1 MARGQTVEDILAA
14 LPPTTKAERV
24 RYWFD
29 DDLSSLSTLQQLQG
43 EQQIDA
49 ASLIEGLHT
58 LHFQIE
64 DEHGAVCSPRSEVFL
79 KFDTETTVTRAAKLR
94 YWFDDLQSVSTVA
107 AASGLQQ
114 IDASS
119 LIEGLHTL
127 HFQIEDEHGAVCSA
141 RSEVFLKFSHVT
153 GTGNV
158 QAKNLLYWFDDAA
171 DGAVSLPMTAGVQQ
185 IDASTLV
192 EGLHTLHYQVVC
204 SDGSLTSAYS
214 SVFLKINFEMAQ
226 SKAQRLRYWF
236 DNLAAAQETDVLKG
250 TMLLDAS
257 TLVEG
262 LHTLHYQLVDET
274 GAVCS
279 PQSGVFLKMNV
290 DVSQPLA
297 KTQRYWFDDDLST
310 LREQPVTGG
319 TQLLEVDGLLTGLH
333 TLHYQL
339 TDETGKLTSPRSAV
353 FVKMPEW
360 TIPEGENKIT
370 QYMYWTNDYSQDNVK
385 VALPQPASPY
395 QLLTLLPTV
404 TAPIRSSM
412 FHFEVT
418 DGQPTIYA
426 KNDIHVRFFDA
437 AGYWSDDAR
446 SFIDYAVSET
456 LDDITELQTSQS
468 FERPAEN
475 CIKWFSLQAEKGD
488 TIAFRSSQATSLQVF
503 SPTGKEV
510 YAASADKSVKFG
522 GCHTWEDGKYY
533 VAVHD
538 VTGTRQNVT
547 LDYMHMDR
555 YDVVAQDVYT
565 VGNGGA
571 STITYQGNGLTNLYA
586 VALYNEQGDSI
597 HSAHIEYMNDAFA
610 SVMFD
615 FTDAQP
621 ASYKSKFIFTDES
634 KLFDSELLVEAAK
647 DIKLSI
653 DVDAPSNYLR
663 GGTTTFS
670 ITLQNSGNSTAYMV
684 PLAIQV
690 VAEGGCRN
698 VTYAKFSDNI
708 SGIET
713 EWLDTE
719 LYPKEVIDS
728 ISLFVAEQG
737 DLLHFFNVQDAE
749 TGISYKYGYF
759 GVNIAP
765 NSNLTITL
773 TLKSNTPVIVRA
785 TIPSDW
791 KFYSSDDMDVP
802 SAIARSLSIKS
813 SVKDNICC
821 AREHVECLMNIV
833 VSAFDFMSIFG
844 ANWSIADCIASV
856 GNLGLQFAYDVWCGE
871 DYGGK
876 NAKKEIKDKDF
887 VVSAVNTILSCLPA
901 DFDKYNLVWI
911 YEHIYDVIHTI
922 WDCVDSFEELPNCP
936 PNPDTDRKK
945 STPVNSFDPNDIY
958 GYTAESGS
966 RFMTDKVQQVNYRI
980 EFENDTTFATASA
993 HVVEIKDT
1001 LNAKQF
1007 DLNSYAPTGIKIG
1020 DRTEMLDGKPQFVRT
1035 IDMRPQI
1042 NAIAQVEGFYDKMK
1056 GIITYRFTSIDPMTM
1071 EPTDDVMQGFLP
1083 VNYDG
1088 TSGIGE
1094 VSYNVNLLKAFD
1106 DGTQVSN
1113 RASIVFDTN
1122 EAILTPVWT
1131 NTIDAVCPEGRVTE
1145 AVLVND
1151 STATIRCE
1159 GSDER
1164 SGVWKYEVY
1173 VQYGSGELWEKAGEC
1188 PADSAVVSFRV
1199 YDAMDYGFCAL
1210 AVDSAGNVEVKE
1222 MAREASLATFLPG
1235 DANADGTVDI
1245 EDVVKA
1251 MNYFLG
1257 TDTALFLKA
1266 ADVTQDGVVD
1276 IEDVVGIG
1284 KIYLTQASRIGPRL
1298 APGQVRRQ
1306 RLRQVQT
1313 NPYELKNQ

>member
-79 KFDTETTVTRAAKLR
+79 KFNTGTTVARAAKLR
-94 YWFDDLQSVSTVA
+94 YWFDDFQPVSTVA
-107 AASGLQQ
+107 TASGLQQ
-114 IDASS
+114 IDVSS

-127 HFQIEDEHGAVCSA
+127 HFQIEDEHGAVCSP
-141 RSEVFLKFSHVT
+141 RSEVFLKFSHVI

-204 SDGSLTSAYS
+204 SDGSLTSACS
-214 SVFLKINFEMAQ
+214 SVFFKMDFEMAQ
-226 SKAQRLRYWF
+226 TKAQRLRYWF
-236 DNLAAAQETDVLKG
+236 DNLAAVQETDVLKG
-250 TMLLDAS
+250 TTLLDAS
-257 TLVEG
+257 ALVEG

-279 PQSGVFLKMNV
+279 PQSGVFLKLNV
-290 DVSQPLA
+290 DVSSPLA

-353 FVKMPEW
+353 FVKMPER

-385 VALPQPASPY
+385 VVLPQPASPY

-412 FHFEVT
+412 FQFEVT
-418 DGQPTIYA
+418 NGQPTIYA
-426 KNDIHVRFFDA
+426 KNDIHVRFYDA
-437 AGYWSDDAR
+437 AGYWADDAR

-456 LDDITELQTSQS
+456 LDDITELQTSQT
-468 FERPAEN
+468 FDRPAQN
-475 CIKWFSLQAEKGD
+475 DIKWFSLQAEKGD

-503 SPTGKEV
+503 SPTGQEV
-510 YAASADKSVKFG
+510 YATSADKSVKFG
-522 GCHTWEDGKYY
+522 GCHTWEDGTYF

-547 LDYMHMDR
+547 LDYFHLSR
-555 YDVVAQDVYT
+555 YEVLSQDIYK

-571 STITYQGNGLTNLYA
+571 STITFQGNGFDELESVTLEMNGFTIQA
-586 VALYNEQGDSI
+586 DSI
-597 HSAHIEYMNDAFA
+597 GHESNVST
-610 SVMFD
+610 SVRFD
-615 FTDAQP
+615 FTNVALGQYAATFFFKEGTKVVDKCLTLEEAIPIVIGETMQFDKQYLRTRNNEYVIRLRNEGNATTYDVP
-621 ASYKSKFIFTDES
+621 VVIGIFTPQHSQLNRVFIEGHDYYNQWKRMLPHVFTPALE
-634 KLFDSELLVEAAK
+634 DS
-647 DIKLSI
+647 
-653 DVDAPSNYLR
+653 
-663 GGTTTFS
+663 
-670 ITLQNSGNSTAYMV
+670 LQNLYSSEGLK
-684 PLAIQV
+684 PLFV
-690 VAEGGCRN
+690 
-698 VTYAKFSDNI
+698 KFSDVDYI
-708 SGIET
+708 SGHPAMHRAMMYVTLRPNTTET
-713 EWLDTE
+713 FKVGINANGSAHVYVWAPEEW
-719 LYPKEVIDS
+719 
-728 ISLFVAEQG
+728 
-737 DLLHFFNVQDAE
+737 
-749 TGISYKYGYF
+749 
-759 GVNIAP
+759 
-765 NSNLTITL
+765 
-773 TLKSNTPVIVRA
+773 NTQA
-785 TIPSDW
+785 
-791 KFYSSDDMDVP
+791 
-802 SAIARSLSIKS
+802 
-813 SVKDNICC
+813 
-821 AREHVECLMNIV
+821 
-833 VSAFDFMSIFG
+833 SAFFSDKRIRKTAIHDTRCNVATKLNSMCEENAMMRELGMDPAYPGI
-844 ANWSIADCIASV
+844 DCDNMV
-856 GNLGLQFAYDVWCGE
+856 
-871 DYGGK
+871 
-876 NAKKEIKDKDF
+876 
-887 VVSAVNTILSCLPA
+887 PP
-901 DFDKYNLVWI
+901 
-911 YEHIYDVIHTI
+911 
-922 WDCVDSFEELPNCP
+922 PNCP
-936 PNPDTDRKK
+936 PPPGGS

-1001 LNAKQF
+1001 LNAKLF

-1042 NAIAQVEGFYDKMK
+1042 NALAQVEGFYDKLK

-1106 DGTQVSN
+1106 DGTRVSN

-1131 NTIDAVCPEGRVTE
+1131 NTIDAVCPEGRVTG
-1145 AVLVND
+1145 AVLIND

-1173 VQYGSGELWEKAGEC
+1173 VQYGSGELWEKVGEC
-1188 PADSAVVSFRV
+1188 PADSAEVSFRV
-1199 YDAMDYGFCAL
+1199 YNGMDYGFCAL

-1298 APGQVRRQ
+1298 APGQVKRQ

-1313 NPYELKNQ
+1313 NPYELKKQ